1 MSRRVI
7 TKFRWLK
14 WSLLSIAAL
23 SVFADTT
30 TFGAVRVGFRNNRN
44 VRSSRT
50 TRSTRT
56 MRTSPAAGAASA
68 ARQAQST
75 LNAARA
81 EQATATSNLVR
92 AKSAANARYDNSAA
106 LTQAREEFNR
116 AEAAH
121 DAAKDEVKSR
131 LRQNSDEY
139 KTVQAKLRDTEAQL
153 KQSSDAALKAN
164 ARQQRLDVSAIE
176 SAAFQKDDAVQAAQ
190 KQRDAASQHVQAL
203 RRDTENSIAKD
214 SSLTDA
220 KAKAAQAASKAN
232 AAQANYSRAVASVNA
247 AANNAR
253 ANAAAQ
259 ALRPRYVGSSRYGWS
274 GRHGSFGP
282 SRGWGHHRS
291 SSRFRRHR

>member
-1 MSRRVI
+1 MSLRVI
-7 TKFRWLK
+7 TKFRWLR
-14 WSLLSIAAL
+14 WSLLSIAVL

-30 TFGAVRVGFRNNRN
+30 TFGAARVGIRNNRN
-44 VRSSRT
+44 VRSGRT

-56 MRTSPAAGAASA
+56 MRPSPVSGAVAA
-68 ARQAQST
+68 ARQAQTT

-81 EQATATSNLVR
+81 EQAAATSNLVR

-131 LRQNSDEY
+131 LQQNSDEY
-139 KTVQAKLRDTEAQL
+139 KAAQAKLRDTETQL
-153 KQSSDAALKAN
+153 KQSSDSALKAN

-176 SAAFQKDDAVQAAQ
+176 AAAFQKDDAVQAAQ
-190 KQRDAASQHVQAL
+190 KQRDAASQHVQTL

-232 AAQANYSRAVASVNA
+232 AAQANYSRAVASANA
-247 AANNAR
+247 ATNIAR

-259 ALRPRYVGSSRYGWS
+259 AMRPRYVGSSRYGWS
-274 GRHGSFGP
+274 GRYGSSGR
-282 SRGWGHHRS
+282 SRGWGHHYS

>member
-1 MSRRVI
+1 MSRRAI
-7 TKFRWLK
+7 TKFRWLR
-14 WSLLSIAAL
+14 WSLLSIAVL
-23 SVFADTT
+23 TVFADTT

-44 VRSSRT
+44 VRSGRT

-56 MRTSPAAGAASA
+56 MRPSPVAGAVSA

-106 LTQAREEFNR
+106 LTQVREEFNR

-121 DAAKDEVKSR
+121 DAAKDEVKAK
-131 LRQNSDEY
+131 LRQNNDEY
-139 KTVQAKLRDTEAQL
+139 KAAQAQLRDTEAKL
-153 KQSSDAALKAN
+153 KQSSDAAIKAN

-214 SSLTDA
+214 SSLSDA
-220 KAKAAQAASKAN
+220 KAKAAQAASKAK
-232 AAQANYSRAVASVNA
+232 AAQANYSRAVASANA
-247 AANNAR
+247 AANIAR

-259 ALRPRYVGSSRYGWS
+259 AMRPRYVGSSRYGWS
-274 GRHGSFGP
+274 GRYGSSGR

-291 SSRFRRHR
+291 SSRFRRYR